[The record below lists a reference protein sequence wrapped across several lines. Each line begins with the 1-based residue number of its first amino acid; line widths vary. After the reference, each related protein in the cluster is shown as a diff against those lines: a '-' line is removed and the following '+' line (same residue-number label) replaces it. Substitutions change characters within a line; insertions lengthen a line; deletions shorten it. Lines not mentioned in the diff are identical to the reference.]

1 MVRLAMA
8 QAFLVLLGCQLG
20 GEALARGLGLSMPGP
35 VIGMVLLAVALG
47 ARRRVPAP
55 LARGAARLLRHMP
68 LFFVPAGV
76 GVVAELEHLRAEALP
91 IVGALCGSTV
101 AALLVTGWVMHRLA
115 PGEAAR

>member
-1 MVRLAMA
+1 MT
-8 QAFLVLLGCQLG
+8 QAFVILLGSQLV

-55 LARGAARLLRHMP
+55 LARGAAQLIRHMP

-76 GVVAELEHLRAEALP
+76 GIVAELEPLRTDLLP
-91 IVGALCGSTV
+91 ILGALCGSTV

-115 PGEAAR
+115 PGETAR